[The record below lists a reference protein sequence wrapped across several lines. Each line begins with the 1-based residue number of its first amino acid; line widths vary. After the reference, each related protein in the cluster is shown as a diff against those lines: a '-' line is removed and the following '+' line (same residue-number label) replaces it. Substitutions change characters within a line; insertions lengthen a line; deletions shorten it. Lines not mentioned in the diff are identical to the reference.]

1 MAAGTVGRDPVS
13 PPVGPPARGGP
24 GPSSAAVALGLSGL
38 LRAAEWHAE
47 QMLHLGRGLLA
58 LALAVIVL
66 GIWGGAADWSLP
78 LLVAGLAAIAL
89 AWAGTAWLLFRGPYR
104 GWLPYLLI
112 ALDGLLLVRLAV
124 FVRAEA
130 ARGMGAGLGIV
141 SAAELED
148 ALAALFVLF
157 ALSGA
162 FRFSPR
168 LALITTALAT
178 SGVAVTAVS
187 IGQPV
192 RAVLPTLVV
201 VALAG
206 LFGTRAAAVLRRI
219 ELKAQEEAILER
231 YVPEPLIEELVLA
244 EQPGHEAGKLIPV
257 TLLLTDI
264 RGFTTISEQIGPREA
279 VALLNEY
286 FATVLVPLTNEGGV
300 LDKYIGDGVLAFF
313 EPDESGARPDHSA
326 RALRAAREI
335 LAAIDAYN
343 TGRPERTPLRI
354 GIAVHRG
361 EALVG
366 SVGAPNRLNYTAI
379 GDAVNVAAR
388 LEELN
393 KHFHSSLVVSA
404 ATVEAAGE
412 APADLVGPLSVEVRG
427 RHAPLD
433 VYYLPTP

>member
-1 MAAGTVGRDPVS
+1 
-13 PPVGPPARGGP
+13 
-24 GPSSAAVALGLSGL
+24 VALGLSGL

-206 LFGTRAAAVLRRI
+206 LFGTRAPAVLRRI
-219 ELKAQEEAILER
+219 DD
-231 YVPEPLIEELVLA
+231 VL
-244 EQPGHEAGKLIPV
+244 
-257 TLLLTDI
+257 
-264 RGFTTISEQIGPREA
+264 
-279 VALLNEY
+279 
-286 FATVLVPLTNEGGV
+286 
-300 LDKYIGDGVLAFF
+300 
-313 EPDESGARPDHSA
+313 
-326 RALRAAREI
+326 
-335 LAAIDAYN
+335 
-343 TGRPERTPLRI
+343 
-354 GIAVHRG
+354 
-361 EALVG
+361 
-366 SVGAPNRLNYTAI
+366 
-379 GDAVNVAAR
+379 GDAGR
-388 LEELN
+388 RD
-393 KHFHSSLVVSA
+393 
-404 ATVEAAGE
+404 
-412 APADLVGPLSVEVRG
+412 PALTTSPAHR
-427 RHAPLD
+427 P
-433 VYYLPTP
+433 